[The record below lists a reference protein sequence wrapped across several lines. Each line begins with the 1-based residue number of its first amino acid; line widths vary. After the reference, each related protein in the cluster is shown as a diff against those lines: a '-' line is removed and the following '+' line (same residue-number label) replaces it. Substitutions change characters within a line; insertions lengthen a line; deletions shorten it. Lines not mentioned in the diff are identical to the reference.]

1 MAEYTKIQDLQV
13 IRDMGKG
20 LGKIHKAFEGLEG
33 IVDEYSDD
41 LGNEELADTLDEFES
56 NWNLCRE
63 NLMSEVEF
71 LAQVASAAA
80 EAYEQIDHDLAN
92 ALRGAQNPKRKGN

>member
-1 MAEYTKIQDLQV
+1 
-13 IRDMGKG
+13 MGKG
-20 LGKIHKAFEGLEG
+20 LGKIHKAFEGLED

-80 EAYEQIDHDLAN
+80 DAYEQIDRDLAN
-92 ALRGAQNPKRKGN
+92 ALRGAQDSKRKGN